1 MSKSKK
7 VLSLAL
13 ALVMALSVFAM
24 SAFATA
30 TTPTAT
36 VTVAADV
43 TSVANGDTVTITVK
57 AVSAEDFY
65 AGPMSLPITYDNTL
79 FTFVSATINDV
90 FGAGVTE
97 KITNT
102 ATAGKVIL
110 TAIPKTE
117 GAPVA
122 PNLNGNETVIATL
135 TFTASA
141 TEGTG
146 TFAID
151 ADQKSTTNPT
161 GKFYIGSFDGSDPK
175 TAELT
180 TMGQTLNTVSVDV
193 AYASADPELVLTAT
207 GTTNNIKIDT
217 HKTFGGTYAGAV
229 YGFPQAANNTFMNTN
244 YLTAN
249 LEVTNGGTMS
259 FSRSIG
265 TSGYGTGTVISV
277 KNSGGTTVAQYVV
290 VIFGDVD
297 GNGLINTNDATAT
310 KAAITNASSAPVNS
324 VKRMAANC
332 AGTNAATLSLIN
344 TADATAAK
352 MYVTAPITAKK
363 FNAAGTSTVATIAA
377 AHYAANNYYQ

>member
-7 VLSLAL
+7 ILSLVL
-13 ALVMALSVFAM
+13 ALVMALGVFAIG
-24 SAFATA
+24 SFATV

-43 TSVANGDTVTITVK
+43 TNVANGDTVTITVK

-110 TAIPKTE
+110 TAIPKTS
-117 GAPVA
+117 GSPVA

-151 ADQKSTTNPT
+151 ADQKTTSNPT
-161 GKFYIGSFDGSDPK
+161 GKFYIGSFDGSDAK

-193 AYASADPELVLTAT
+193 AYGSADPELVVKSAYASS
-207 GTTNNIKIDT
+207 GIIIDT
-217 HKTFGGTYAGAV
+217 NKTFGGQYAGVV
-229 YGFPQAANNTFMNTN
+229 YGFDISGATVNATFYTDR
-244 YLTAN
+244 
-249 LEVTNGGTMS
+249 LEATNGG
-259 FSRSIG
+259 SIAIVK
-265 TSGYGTGTVISV
+265 TPYIARPASYGTGATVQL
-277 KNSGGTTVAQYVV
+277 KNSGGTVIGTYVI
-290 VIFGDVD
+290 VIFGDLNGNAKIDTVD
-297 GNGLINTNDATAT
+297 LGAIYDHIQGSATLTDEVKIMATNVIETGRTAALKATSLYTIATNDLGAVYDNIQGTTA
-310 KAAITNASSAPVNS
+310 INQASL
-324 VKRMAANC
+324 
-332 AGTNAATLSLIN
+332 AGKHN
-344 TADATAAK
+344 TYNT
-352 MYVTAPITAKK
+352 
-363 FNAAGTSTVATIAA
+363 
-377 AHYAANNYYQ
+377 YYQ